1 MNLRYELNQQK
12 FDWESGRIIYQT
24 PENKGDTMFSKY
36 KKVEFLEK
44 DSTILD
50 EEFENEF
57 GGCTYPPII
66 VEDKDF
72 IYFVVVY
79 DGRGNLEK
87 ISKNIE
93 KYLTSPIPFFGN

>member
-1 MNLRYELNQQK
+1 MKIRDELNGQN
-12 FDWESGRIIYQT
+12 FDWESGKIIYQT
-24 PENKGDTMFSKY
+24 TENKMDTNFSKY

-44 DSTILD
+44 NSPILD

-66 VEDKDF
+66 AEDKEF

-79 DGRGNLEK
+79 DGRGDLEK
-87 ISKNIE
+87 ISKRIE
-93 KYLTSPIPFFGN
+93 RYLTAPIPFFGY